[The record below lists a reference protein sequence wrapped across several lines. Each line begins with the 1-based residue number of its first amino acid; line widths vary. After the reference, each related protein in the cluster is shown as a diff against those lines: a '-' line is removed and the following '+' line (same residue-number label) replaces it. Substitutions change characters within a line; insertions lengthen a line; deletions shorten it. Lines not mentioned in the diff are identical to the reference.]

1 MKMKIG
7 ISKSLES
14 AMAQAVFNTAQ
25 VDTRCSLKDCLMLQ
39 ILVAE
44 GTMAYRIF
52 AELLQD
58 WQLFQLR
65 LRLERVAYRM
75 GHDTAPAD
83 EFYKGYSEHLAQR
96 FSDAE
101 RISTTHAV
109 IDILEDTTT
118 LSSRIFALYNITAE
132 VFSLQAENGK
142 RKTENESSNSNTTE
156 PTLAITE
163 KVENSVLERFGTD
176 LTELARQGK
185 IDSVIGRKR
194 ETERVVQI
202 LARRKKNNPVLVGEA
217 GVGKSAIVEGLALRI
232 VAGDVPHTIADKRIF
247 ALDVAALVAG
257 TKYRGEFEERLEQV
271 LDELRS
277 RGDTILFI
285 DEIHTIVGAGATQGS
300 LDTANILKP
309 ALARGEIQTIGATTP
324 DEYRENI
331 ERDSALERRFQR
343 VMIEPTTEGETLDIL
358 QNIAPL
364 YEQHHSVRYTEEA
377 LRACVELSGRYIT
390 DRHFP
395 DKAIDLL
402 DEVGATAHL
411 NHEGAFV
418 EIGKAEVA
426 KCLTVATGIPAE
438 QLTTSTALHLQGLE
452 QHLTSRI
459 IGQEEALRRIS
470 RHICRSHSGLHDERR
485 PLGVFLVAG
494 PTGVGKTL
502 MAKELAHHLFGSRDA
517 LVRLDMS
524 EFGEAHNV
532 ARLIGSPPGYV
543 GYGEGGQL
551 TEAVRRK
558 PYSVVLLDEIEKA
571 HPSIFNTLLQLFD
584 EGRLTDGSGRTVDF
598 RNTIVIMTSNIGS
611 REVAERGNGIG
622 FGTPSRQLHTTAEA
636 EYRRAAE
643 RTFSPEFL
651 NRIDEVILFASL
663 SECDAEQIV
672 RLEVEVLRQRLLK
685 LGYRLRV
692 TPTALREL
700 ARLGFS
706 SRYGARAIRRTVVS
720 EVEEPIAAMI
730 VAGEIAPNVEIMVGA
745 TKGKITIR
753 QSRAMAG

>member
-14 AMAQAVFNTAQ
+14 AMAQVVFNTAQ

-39 ILVAE
+39 ILSAE
-44 GTMAYRIF
+44 GSMAYNIF
-52 AELLQD
+52 KELLQD

-75 GHDTAPAD
+75 GRDTTPPD
-83 EFYKGYSEHLAQR
+83 EFFKDYSTHLAER
-96 FSDAE
+96 FADAG
-101 RISTTHAV
+101 RVSTIHAV

-118 LSSRIFALYNITAE
+118 LSSRIFGLYNITAE
-132 VFSLQAENGK
+132 VFSMQAENGE
-142 RKTENESSNSNTTE
+142 RKTENESSNNNTAE
-156 PTLAITE
+156 STLTITE
-163 KVENSVLERFGTD
+163 KIENSVLERFGTD
-176 LTELARQGK
+176 LTEQARQGK
-185 IDSVIGRKR
+185 IDSVVGRKR

-232 VAGDVPHTIADKRIF
+232 VAGDVPHTIASKRIF
-247 ALDVAALVAG
+247 ALDIASLVAG

-343 VMIEPTTEGETLDIL
+343 VMIEPTTEIETLDIL
-358 QNIAPL
+358 RNIAPL
-364 YEQHHSVRYTEEA
+364 YERHHSVRYTEEA
-377 LRACVELSGRYIT
+377 LRACVELSGRYIS

-411 NHEGAFV
+411 NSEGAFV

-470 RHICRSHSGLHDERR
+470 RHICRAHSGLHDERR

-502 MAKELAHHLFGSRDA
+502 MAKELARHLFGSRDT
-517 LVRLDMS
+517 LIRLDMS

-611 REVAERGNGIG
+611 REVAERGNSIG

-643 RTFSPEFL
+643 RTFAPEFL
-651 NRIDEVILFASL
+651 NRIDEVILFAPL
-663 SECDAEQIV
+663 SERDAEQIA
-672 RLEVEVLRQRLLK
+672 RLEIEVLRQRLLK
-685 LGYRLRV
+685 LGYHLRL

-700 ARLGFS
+700 AQKGFS
-706 SRYGARAIRRTVVS
+706 PRYGARAIRRTVVS
-720 EVEEPIAAMI
+720 EVEEPIATMI
-730 VAGEIAPNVEIMVGA
+730 VAGEIAPNAEIVVGA
-745 TKGKITIR
+745 TKSKITIR
-753 QSRAMAG
+753 LKSAMAG

>member
-1 MKMKIG
+1 MKIG

-14 AMAQAVFNTAQ
+14 AMAQVVFNTAQ

-39 ILVAE
+39 ILSAE
-44 GTMAYRIF
+44 GSMAYNIF
-52 AELLQD
+52 KELLQD

-75 GHDTAPAD
+75 GRDTTPPD
-83 EFYKGYSEHLAQR
+83 EFFKDYSTHLAER
-96 FSDAE
+96 FADAG
-101 RISTTHAV
+101 RVSTIHAV

-118 LSSRIFALYNITAE
+118 LSSRIFGLYNITAE
-132 VFSLQAENGK
+132 VFSMQAESGE
-142 RKTENESSNSNTTE
+142 RKTENESSNNTAE
-156 PTLAITE
+156 STLTITE
-163 KVENSVLERFGTD
+163 KIENSVLERFGTD
-176 LTELARQGK
+176 LTEQARQGK
-185 IDSVIGRKR
+185 IDSVVGRKR

-232 VAGDVPHTIADKRIF
+232 VAGDVPHTIASKRIF
-247 ALDVAALVAG
+247 ALDVASLVAG

-343 VMIEPTTEGETLDIL
+343 VVIEPTTEIETLDIL
-358 QNIAPL
+358 RNIAPL
-364 YEQHHSVRYTEEA
+364 YERHHSVRYTEEA
-377 LRACVELSGRYIT
+377 LRACVELSGRYIS

-411 NHEGAFV
+411 NSEGAFV

-452 QHLTSRI
+452 QYLTSRI

-470 RHICRSHSGLHDERR
+470 RHICRAHSGLYDERR

-502 MAKELAHHLFGSRDA
+502 MAKELARHLFGSRDA
-517 LVRLDMS
+517 LIRLDMS

-571 HPSIFNTLLQLFD
+571 HPSVFNTLLQLFD
-584 EGRLTDGSGRTVDF
+584 EGRLTDGTGRTVDF
-598 RNTIVIMTSNIGS
+598 RNTIVVMTSNVGS

-651 NRIDEVILFASL
+651 GRIDEVLLFEPLTEAH
-663 SECDAEQIV
+663 AEQIV
-672 RLEVEVLRQRLLK
+672 RMECEKLRERLRAK
-685 LGYRLRV
+685 GYRLRLSAS
-692 TPTALREL
+692 TYREL
-700 ARLGFS
+700 AKLGYS
-706 SRYGARAIRRTVVS
+706 SRYGARALRRTIV
-720 EVEEPIAAMI
+720 EYVEEPIARQMLD
-730 VAGEIAPNVEIMVGA
+730 GA
-745 TKGKITIR
+745 KEGTEFRVKLPK
-753 QSRAMAG
+753 SEAV

>member
-14 AMAQAVFNTAQ
+14 AMAQVVFNAAQ
-25 VDTRCSLKDCLMLQ
+25 VDSQCSLRDCLMLQ
-39 ILVAE
+39 ILSSE
-44 GTMAYRIF
+44 GSMAYKTLK
-52 AELLQD
+52 ELLQD
-58 WQLFQLR
+58 WQLFQLK

-75 GHDTAPAD
+75 GRDNTTPD
-83 EFYKGYSEHLAQR
+83 EFFREYSAHLVER
-96 FSDAE
+96 FADVG
-101 RISTTHAV
+101 RVSTIHAV
-109 IDILEDTTT
+109 IDILGDTTT
-118 LSSRIFALYNITAE
+118 LSSQIFALYNITAE
-132 VFSLQAENGK
+132 IFSIQAENGK
-142 RKTENESSNSNTTE
+142 RETENEGGNRDTAESNLATTHK
-156 PTLAITE
+156 A
-163 KVENSVLERFGTD
+163 ENSILERFGTD

-185 IDSVIGRKR
+185 IDSVVGRTN

-232 VAGDVPHTIADKRIF
+232 AAGDVPHSIADKRIF
-247 ALDVAALVAG
+247 SLDIASLIAG

-331 ERDSALERRFQR
+331 EYDSALERRFQR
-343 VMIEPTTEGETLDIL
+343 VMVEPTTESETLDIL
-358 QNIAPL
+358 RNIAPI

-390 DRHFP
+390 ERHFP

-411 NHEGAFV
+411 NNEGAFV

-426 KCLTVATGIPAE
+426 KCLTIATGIPAE
-438 QLTTSTALHLQGLE
+438 QLTASRALHLQGLE
-452 QHLTSRI
+452 QHLSSRI

-470 RHICRSHSGLHDERR
+470 RHIYRTHSGLHDERR
-485 PLGVFLVAG
+485 PMGVFLVAG

-502 MAKELAHHLFGSRDA
+502 MAKELASHLFGSRSA
-517 LVRLDMS
+517 LIRLDMS

-551 TEAVRRK
+551 TESVRRK

-584 EGRLTDGSGRTVDF
+584 EGRLTDGTGRTVDF
-598 RNTIVIMTSNIGS
+598 RNAIIIMTSNIGS
-611 REVAERGNGIG
+611 REVAERGNSIG
-622 FGTPSRQLHTTAEA
+622 FGTQSQRLLSTAEA
-636 EYRRAAE
+636 EYRRAIE
-643 RTFSPEFL
+643 RAFAPEFL
-651 NRIDEVILFASL
+651 NRIDEVILFAPL
-663 SECDAEQIV
+663 TERNAEQIV
-672 RLEVEVLRQRLLK
+672 QLEVQVLCKRLER
-685 LGYRLRV
+685 LGYSLRL
-692 TPTALREL
+692 TPSALREL
-700 ARLGFS
+700 AKRGFS
-706 SRYGARAIRRTVVS
+706 ARYGARAIRRTIVS
-720 EVEEPIAAMI
+720 EIEESIASMI
-730 VAGEIAPNVEIMVGA
+730 VTREIAPNAEIVVGA

-753 QSRAMAG
+753 LKSAMAG